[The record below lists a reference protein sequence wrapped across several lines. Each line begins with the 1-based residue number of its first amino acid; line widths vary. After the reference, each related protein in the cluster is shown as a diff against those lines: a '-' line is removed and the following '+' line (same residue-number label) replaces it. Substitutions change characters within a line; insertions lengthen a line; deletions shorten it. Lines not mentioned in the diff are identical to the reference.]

1 MLRVPSLLSTYR
13 YQSPNYRVFLRKDHS
28 KSQDSQLS
36 CPSNEA
42 YAHVQNMAIGSDK
55 AETLCIDST
64 VVNTLDV

>member
-1 MLRVPSLLSTYR
+1 MLRAPSLLSTYR

-28 KSQDSQLS
+28 KSQLS
-36 CPSNEA
+36 CPSNKA